1 MIQKMHYFLMISC
14 PSDVVEERKLLQE
27 CVDIINRE
35 REDNV
40 WVELSHWITDTS
52 SDASMPAQESINNQ
66 MVKESDGLIAIFN
79 ARLGTP
85 VHIYRCGTEEEIDL
99 MLKAGKHVSL
109 LFNTKPRIDLT
120 KPKSIEQISAL
131 QEYKMEQSGKAYYKE
146 FDSDESFKTLALHE
160 IRMWLRKIKSSQDNK
175 QEIKIDDGELV
186 ESKDNENNDD
196 VLNPQPESSKIDVE
210 AGQLDCVVYLID
222 LANELTTITKEYSD
236 EMTEYNS
243 KTDKFAEEFSFLN
256 KQKNANA
263 QVVLCKKYSQDTNN
277 FANYVKGFSEKF
289 SIKWGNI
296 NSYLIRLSGSII
308 SNEDK
313 IIMKN
318 SISRL
323 RIQFDLAKNSTN
335 TIIDALSLV
344 PNIQKDVFMSARNL
358 KNEFVKYI
366 SILNNTLEN
375 CEELERIWS

>member
-1 MIQKMHYFLMISC
+1 
-14 PSDVVEERKLLQE
+14 
-27 CVDIINRE
+27 
-35 REDNV
+35 
-40 WVELSHWITDTS
+40 
-52 SDASMPAQESINNQ
+52 
-66 MVKESDGLIAIFN
+66 
-79 ARLGTP
+79 
-85 VHIYRCGTEEEIDL
+85 
-99 MLKAGKHVSL
+99 
-109 LFNTKPRIDLT
+109 
-120 KPKSIEQISAL
+120 
-131 QEYKMEQSGKAYYKE
+131 MEQSGKAYYKE